1 MSEMLRPDD
10 WEDPVVIPD
19 LPAMARILV
28 PFDGSHTAER
38 ALAWAELLAG
48 ASGAEIVVMVAYQ
61 PPLTKKGR
69 GATYVEAMRDE
80 MQAESESLANEAV
93 ELVRSRGG
101 ASRGIVVRGEA
112 AAAALDVAET
122 ESVDLIVIGRR
133 GLSSELTGL
142 GGSMERL
149 RSSLGGG
156 VTERVAR
163 YADAPVMVV

>member
-93 ELVRSRGG
+93 
-101 ASRGIVVRGEA
+101 
-112 AAAALDVAET
+112 
-122 ESVDLIVIGRR
+122 DLIVIGRR
-133 GLSSELTGL
+133 GLSSELTGI

>member
-133 GLSSELTGL
+133 GLSSELTGI